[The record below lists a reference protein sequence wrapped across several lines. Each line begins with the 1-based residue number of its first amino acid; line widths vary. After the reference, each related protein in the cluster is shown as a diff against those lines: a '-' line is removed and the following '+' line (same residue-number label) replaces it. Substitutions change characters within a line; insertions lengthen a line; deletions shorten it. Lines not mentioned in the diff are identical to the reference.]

1 MGKIDDEVKV
11 LKEQVDSLNRKMD
24 QTNHYLIQVINQLKA
39 LIEKGGGAV
48 AGGGGTVSVDLGPIV
63 ERIDNLEKAL
73 IRKEDLDELK
83 EAIRLLASEEK
94 KQAQET
100 VVRLT
105 SLFEQGLELIKLE
118 NTLDDV
124 KSLLEEAVL
133 SEE

>member
-1 MGKIDDEVKV
+1 MGKIEDEVKM
-11 LKEQVDSLNRKMD
+11 LKDQVDSLNRKMD

-39 LIEKGGGAV
+39 LIEKGGGTA
-48 AGGGGTVSVDLGPIV
+48 AGGGTVSVDLGPIA

-73 IRKEDLDELK
+73 IRKEDLDELR
-83 EAIRLLASEEK
+83 EAIKLLASEEK